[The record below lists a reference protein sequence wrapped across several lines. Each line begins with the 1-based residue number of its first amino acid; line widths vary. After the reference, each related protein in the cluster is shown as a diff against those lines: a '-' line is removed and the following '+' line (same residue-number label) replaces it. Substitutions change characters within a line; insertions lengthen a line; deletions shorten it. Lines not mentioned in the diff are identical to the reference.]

1 MKKAISLIL
10 SLLVAVSVCAVL
22 PFASAAEAGYVV
34 FNNCDEI
41 YDMEAMKNTNPIS
54 RDTENKVEGEACVA
68 IDLPASG
75 VKKEADVFAMMV
87 AVNTEE
93 AVNTNNYPIVDYML
107 WVSHDMDPETAGGM
121 QTNLIDTDYQQHDG
135 FNLNTN
141 IKGWTQGWHRVTL
154 DNLLNTELKPNK
166 PANRNHISRM
176 RVSWLLYGGP
186 DHYYE
191 TDFKID
197 NIIFM
202 NKETYDARTAAESAL
217 SKTFDALTVPTAETV
232 DSLEAEILAA
242 KAALEDAR
250 SKYPNVYVENI
261 AKYNSVMSAYWSF
274 RKSDLENAAKE
285 KIAAIGDVTLSNYTE
300 KLAAI
305 NEATTALDTL
315 KEHFGTDFSVENI
328 DVYNAAVKAYDD
340 CAAASSVI
348 SAIGALT
355 AYDEITLVDKFPISE
370 ARKAYDALTDDQK
383 ALVGEDNLATLTN
396 AEKKIWDIEHP
407 YTLGNVD
414 MDEENKITATDAL
427 LALQAA
433 VGKVELTDLQKL
445 AAEVDGQ
452 ENRTATDALLIL
464 QYSVGKI
471 NKFPIEG

>member
-22 PFASAAEAGYVV
+22 PFASAAEPGYVV

-41 YDMEAMKNTNPIS
+41 YDMDALKNTNPIS

-68 IDLPASG
+68 IDLPDSG
-75 VKKEADVFAMMV
+75 VKKEDNVFAMMV
-87 AVNTEE
+87 GINTEE

-121 QTNLIDTDYQQHDG
+121 QTNLIDTDYQQQDG

-141 IKGWTQGWHRVTL
+141 IKGWAQGWHRVTL
-154 DNLLNTELKPNK
+154 DNLLNTELQPNK

-176 RVSWLLYGGP
+176 RISWLLYGGP
-186 DHYYE
+186 DRYYE

-202 NKETYDARTAAESAL
+202 NKEMYDARAAVEKEL
-217 SKTFDALTVPTAETV
+217 SNTFDALEVPTAETV
-232 DSLEAEILAA
+232 DSLETEILAA
-242 KAALEDAR
+242 KAALEDAQ
-250 SKYPNVYVENI
+250 SKYPNVYVENM
-261 AKYNSVMSAYWSF
+261 AKYNRVMTAYWSF

-285 KIAAIGDVTLSNYTE
+285 KIAAIGEVTLSNYTE
-300 KLAAI
+300 KLTAI
-305 NEATTALDTL
+305 NEAKAALDTL
-315 KEHFGTDFSVENI
+315 KEHFGDDFSVENI
-328 DVYNAAVKAYDD
+328 EVYNTAVKAYDD
-340 CAAASSVI
+340 CTAASAVI

-355 AYDEITLVDKFPISE
+355 AYDEITLVDKFPVSE
-370 ARKAYDALTDDQK
+370 ARKAYEALTDDQK
-383 ALVGEDNLATLTN
+383 ALVGEDNLAILTN

-414 MDEENKITATDAL
+414 MDEENKITANDAL
-427 LALQAA
+427 LALQAS
-433 VGKVELTDLQKL
+433 VGKADLTDVQQL
-445 AAEVDGQ
+445 AAEVDGR
-452 ENRTATDALLIL
+452 EGISANDALLIL
-464 QYSVGKI
+464 QYSVKKI
-471 NKFPIEG
+471 DKFPIEG